1 MDKTWKLFESVAYEY
16 VSHLYKNAIKSEHTV
31 DSHDSGYDGIW
42 IIVSDNKAIY
52 KKIMMEAKYRESQSS
67 LPLNDCAKAIIIAF
81 NSSANKLYIAT
92 NIELAP
98 QAQKQI
104 KNFNKRTALAIV
116 NIDNIKLKNYIHNNK
131 AYLAKA
137 CKTKESILSDLES
150 KIVSLPTKENNPIN
164 KSLTKDTCLLDVPRR
179 ELISNIVNDVC
190 NSKKIIVSGAEGIG
204 KSVLIDKICDEL
216 QKKKFD
222 TQKIDLSMCTSSR
235 ILYLKV
241 LEAVWGVS
249 LDAILEDT
257 DLITYIDK
265 LIAIK
270 GECIA
275 PDISNAVKHIM
286 TMNAYKYKGANDIYR
301 YYLLKYLND
310 MLKDKSGLFHLAVIF
325 ENVDSLSIEC
335 VDFFLEIIEQMKN
348 NGIRILLEIR
358 KPFMLTDDIKR
369 SNDYYKI
376 IKKNALIYSVEP
388 LSEELN
394 YKLIRKHIKLDK
406 DSCKQFSDMLEDN
419 PLKIKNAL
427 EYMKRASLSVN
438 VKKLNKMPYE
448 EREIFWN
455 NYGIDANREA
465 VSLIMKY
472 RTFSSISEL
481 LEMTLLLK
489 GEIPYSLLCDYWGT
503 QTDEIYE
510 FAIDSRLFKLN
521 DKILKCAHLRFLSAI
536 KTTSQPLERM
546 KSAQKLLPIIQ
557 GKKDANYPY
566 IHLELLYIL
575 EQDIIIIGDYTMNV
589 MLLYEDSQQY
599 KKSIAVG
606 EKYIERVNNKMILS
620 TSEESMVVH
629 VLLKMLHCVYELHA
643 DNEKEY
649 EYFYQIAKESI
660 ILHVPDYT
668 SCKEWYEY
676 SLFTWHKKFIA
687 GLFDDAYRISKELY
701 DSLPKIL
708 CLFDLNDDIAGR
720 IYSAHGLSLKML
732 EGGDA
737 ATNLFKEGIE
747 KYPESYNAHAAYLSQ
762 EGNRL
767 LKEKPLEAVK
777 KYSELLDTV
786 KGKAYPFLE
795 IIHTRIDI
803 AMSNFLAQE
812 YDIAEIWAEQGLS
825 IASTLGIHIQ
835 KGRALNILGCCK
847 VANGEYI
854 EGLNLLKESDFY
866 LKLSGTAIYRWRVL
880 LNQASVLLEIG
891 DKKEAKA
898 LILQVVNIL
907 LSDFTKK
914 IKSDNISVPYQSLL
928 LILMY
933 LHELEEDVEIILIK
947 LECISIRDDFNR
959 LCQIINWKT
968 CFQNK
973 VKYCNGI
980 VLVTG

>member
-1 MDKTWKLFESVAYEY
+1 MEKTWKLFESVAYEY
-16 VSHLYKNAIKSEHTV
+16 VSHLYKKTIKSEHTV

-42 IIVSDNKAIY
+42 FIPSDNKALY
-52 KKIMMEAKYRESQSS
+52 KKIMMEAKYRETQSS

-98 QAQKQI
+98 QTKKQI

-116 NIDNIKLKNYIHNNK
+116 SVDNIKLKNYIHNNK
-131 AYLAKA
+131 TYLVKA
-137 CKTKESILSDLES
+137 CNTKESLLSDLES
-150 KIVSLPTKENNPIN
+150 KIVSLPTKENNQIN
-164 KSLTKDTCLLDVPRR
+164 KSLTKDTCLLDAQRQG
-179 ELISNIVNDVC
+179 LILNIVNEIC
-190 NSKKIIVSGAEGIG
+190 ISNKKIILSGVEGIG

-222 TQKIDLSMCTSSR
+222 TQKIDLSLCTSSR

-241 LEAVWGVS
+241 LEAIWGVS

-257 DLITYIDK
+257 DLITYIDR

-270 GECIA
+270 DEYID

-286 TMNAYKYKGANDIYR
+286 VMNIYEYEGANDIYR
-301 YYLLKYLND
+301 HYLLKYLNA
-310 MLKDKSGLFHLAVIF
+310 MLQDKSGFFHLAVFF

-335 VDFFLEIIEQMKN
+335 VDFFLELIEQMKN
-348 NGIRILLEIR
+348 NGIRILLELR
-358 KPFMLTDDIKR
+358 KPFMLTDDIKS

-376 IKKNALIYSVEP
+376 IKKNAFVHSMEP
-388 LSEELN
+388 LSEDLI
-394 YKLIRKHIKLDK
+394 YKLIRKYIKLDK

-427 EYMKRASLSVN
+427 EYLKQTSLSVN
-438 VKKLNKMPYE
+438 VKKLKKMSYE

-455 NYGIDANREA
+455 EQGIDANKEA
-465 VSLIMKY
+465 VSLIIKY
-472 RTFSSISEL
+472 RTNSLISEL
-481 LEMTLLLK
+481 LEMALLLN
-489 GEIPYSLLCDYWGT
+489 GEIPYLLLSDYWGT
-503 QTDEIYE
+503 QADDIYE
-510 FAIDSRLFKLN
+510 FAIDSRLFKLKDN
-521 DKILKCAHLRFLSAI
+521 NLQCAHLRFLSAI
-536 KTTSQPLERM
+536 KTTSQPLEQI
-546 KSAQKLLPIIQ
+546 KTAQKLLPIIQ
-557 GKKDANYPY
+557 EKSDAKYPF
-566 IHLELLYIL
+566 IQLELLYIL
-575 EQDIIIIGDYTMNV
+575 EQDNNIGDYTMYV
-589 MLLYEDSQQY
+589 MSLYEDSQQY
-599 KKSIAVG
+599 KQSIAVG
-606 EKYIERVNNKMILS
+606 KKYIERVNYKRILS
-620 TSEESMVVH
+620 NSEKNMMVH
-629 VLLKMLHCVYELHA
+629 VLLKMLHCIYELHA
-643 DNEKEY
+643 DNKKEY

-660 ILHVPDYT
+660 ILHVPDYK

-676 SLFTWHKKFIA
+676 SLFIWHKKFIA

-701 DSLPKIL
+701 GNLPNIC
-708 CLFDLNDDIAGR
+708 CLFDLNDDIVGR
-720 IYSAHGLSLKML
+720 IYSAHGLSLKMI

-747 KYPESYNAHAAYLSQ
+747 KYPGSYNARAAYLSQ

-812 YDIAEIWAEQGLS
+812 YDIAKIWAEEGLS

-847 VANGEYI
+847 VANGKYI

-866 LKLSGTAIYRWRVL
+866 LELSGAAIYRWRVL
-880 LNQASVLLEIG
+880 LNQASLLLYIG
-891 DKKEAKA
+891 NEKEAKA
-898 LILQVVNIL
+898 MILQVANIL

-933 LHELEEDVEIILIK
+933 LHELEEDVESILIQ
-947 LECISIRDDFNR
+947 LEGISIRDDFNQ
-959 LCQIINWKT
+959 LCQAINWKK

>member
-1 MDKTWKLFESVAYEY
+1 MNKTWKLFESVAYEY
-16 VSHLYKNAIKSEHTV
+16 VSQLYKKTIKSEHTV

-42 IIVSDNKAIY
+42 IIPSDNKALY
-52 KKIMMEAKYRESQSS
+52 RKIMMEAKYRESQSS
-67 LPLNDCAKAIIIAF
+67 LPLSDCAKAIIIAF

-98 QAQKQI
+98 QTKKEI
-104 KNFNKRTALAIV
+104 ENFNKRTELAIV
-116 NIDNIKLKNYIHNNK
+116 SVDNIKLKDYIHNNK
-131 AYLAKA
+131 SYLVKA
-137 CKTKESILSDLES
+137 CKTNESCLSNLES
-150 KIVSLPTKENNPIN
+150 KIISLDAHEIHQSNNTI
-164 KSLTKDTCLLDVPRR
+164 TKDTCLLDAQRK
-179 ELISNIVNDVC
+179 ELISNIVNEVLIS
-190 NSKKIIVSGAEGIG
+190 NNKIIISGTEGIG

-222 TQKIDLSMCTSSR
+222 TQKINLSLCTSSR

-249 LDAILEDT
+249 LDAVLEDT
-257 DLITYIDK
+257 NLNMYIDR
-265 LIAIK
+265 LIAIN
-270 GECIA
+270 GDCVDA
-275 PDISNAVKHIM
+275 DISNAVKHILVM
-286 TMNAYKYKGANDIYR
+286 DIYEYEGANDIYR
-301 YYLLKYLND
+301 HYLLKYLNAI
-310 MLKDKSGLFHLAVIF
+310 LQDKSDFFHLAIFF
-325 ENVDSLSIEC
+325 ENVDSLTIEC
-335 VDFFLEIIEQMKN
+335 VDFLLELIEQMKK
-348 NGIRILLEIR
+348 NGIRILLELR
-358 KPFMLTDDIKR
+358 KPFILTGDIKC

-376 IKKNALIYSVEP
+376 IKKNTLVYSVGP
-388 LSEELN
+388 LSEDVI
-394 YKLIRKHIKLDK
+394 YKLIRKHIKMDK
-406 DSCKQFSDMLEDN
+406 DSCKQFGDMLESN

-427 EYMKRASLSVN
+427 EYLKQISVN
-438 VKKLNKMPYE
+438 VNVRELKKMSNE
-448 EREIFWN
+448 ERENFWN
-455 NYGIDANREA
+455 DQGIDANREA
-465 VSLIMKY
+465 VSLISKY
-472 RTFSSISEL
+472 RTNSLISEL
-481 LEMTLLLK
+481 LEIALLLN
-489 GEIPYSLLCDYWGT
+489 GEIPYILLSDYWGT

-510 FAIDSRLFKLN
+510 IAIDSRLFKIKDNNLQ
-521 DKILKCAHLRFLSAI
+521 CAHLRLLSAI
-536 KTTSQPLERM
+536 KATSQPLEQM
-546 KSAQKLLPIIQ
+546 KAAQKLLPIIQ
-557 GKKDANYPY
+557 EKSDAKYPF
-566 IHLELLYIL
+566 IQLELLYIL
-575 EQDIIIIGDYTMNV
+575 EQDNNIGDYTMYV
-589 MLLYEDSQQY
+589 MSLYEDSQQY
-599 KKSIAVG
+599 KQSIAVG
-606 EKYIERVNNKMILS
+606 KKYIEKVNNKRILS
-620 TSEESMVVH
+620 TSEKSMKVH
-629 VLLKMLHCVYELHA
+629 VLIKILHCIYELHA

-649 EYFYQIAKESI
+649 EYLYQLAKESI

-687 GLFDDAYRISKELY
+687 GLFDDAYLISKELY
-701 DSLPKIL
+701 DNLSNIF
-708 CLFDLNDDIAGR
+708 CIFNLNDDIAGR

-732 EGGDA
+732 EGGNA

-747 KYPESYNAHAAYLSQ
+747 KYPESYNARAAYLSQ

-777 KYSELLDTV
+777 KYSELLDIV

-812 YDIAEIWAEQGLS
+812 YDIAKIWAEEGLS

-847 VANGEYI
+847 VANGKYI
-854 EGLNLLKESDFY
+854 EGLNLFKESDFY
-866 LKLSGTAIYRWRVL
+866 LELSKAAIYRWRVL
-880 LNQASVLLEIG
+880 LNQASVLLDQG

-933 LHELEEDVEIILIK
+933 LHELEEDVESILIR
-947 LECISIRDDFNR
+947 LESISIRDDFNQ
-959 LCQIINWKT
+959 LCQTINWKK

>member
-16 VSHLYKNAIKSEHTV
+16 VSQLYKKTIKSEHTV
-31 DSHDSGYDGIW
+31 GSHDSGYDGIW
-42 IIVSDNKAIY
+42 IIPSDNKALY

-81 NSSANKLYIAT
+81 NSSAYKLYIAT

-98 QAQKQI
+98 QTQKQI

-116 NIDNIKLKNYIHNNK
+116 NVDNTKLKNYIHNNK
-131 AYLAKA
+131 AYLVKA
-137 CKTKESILSDLES
+137 CKTTESLLSDLES
-150 KIVSLPTKENNPIN
+150 KIISLPTKGKTQIN
-164 KSLTKDTCLLDVPRR
+164 KSITKDTCLLDAQRQ
-179 ELISNIVNDVC
+179 ELISNIVNEVC
-190 NSKKIIVSGAEGIG
+190 ISNKKIILSGAEGIG
-204 KSVLIDKICDEL
+204 KSVLIDKICNEL

-222 TQKIDLSMCTSSR
+222 TQKIDLSLCTSSR

-257 DLITYIDK
+257 DLVTYIDR
-265 LIAIK
+265 LIAINE
-270 GECIA
+270 ECIDA
-275 PDISNAVKHIM
+275 DVANAVKHIM
-286 TMNAYKYKGANDIYR
+286 VMNIYEYEGANDIYR
-301 YYLLKYLND
+301 HYLLKYINAILH
-310 MLKDKSGLFHLAVIF
+310 DKSGSFHLAFFF
-325 ENVDSLSIEC
+325 ENVDSLSIEYI
-335 VDFFLEIIEQMKN
+335 DFFLELINQLKK
-348 NGIRILLEIR
+348 NGIRVLLEIR
-358 KPFMLTDDIKR
+358 KPFMLTDNIKR

-376 IKKNALIYSVEP
+376 IKKNALVYSVEP
-388 LSEELN
+388 LSENLN
-394 YKLIRKHIKLDK
+394 YKLIRKYIKLNK

-419 PLKIKNAL
+419 PLKIINAL
-427 EYMKRASLSVN
+427 EYLKQTSLSVN
-438 VKKLNKMPYE
+438 VKKLNKMSYE
-448 EREIFWN
+448 EREFFWN

-472 RTFSSISEL
+472 RTSSLISEL
-481 LEMTLLLK
+481 LEMALLLS
-489 GEIPYSLLCDYWGT
+489 GEIPYSLLSDYWGT

-510 FAIDSRLFKLN
+510 FAIDSRLFKITDNSLQ
-521 DKILKCAHLRFLSAI
+521 CTHLRYLSAI

-546 KSAQKLLPIIQ
+546 KSAQKLLPLIQ
-557 GKKDANYPY
+557 EKSDDKYPF

-575 EQDIIIIGDYTMNV
+575 EQDNNIGDYTMTV

-599 KKSIAVG
+599 KQSIAVG
-606 EKYIERVNNKMILS
+606 KKYIERLNNKRILS
-620 TSEESMVVH
+620 TREKSMMIH
-629 VLLKMLHCVYELHA
+629 ILLKMLHCIYELHA

-649 EYFYQIAKESI
+649 EYFYQIVKKTI
-660 ILHVPDYT
+660 ILYVPNYT
-668 SCKEWYEY
+668 SSKEWYEY
-676 SLFTWHKKFIA
+676 SLFKWHKKFIA
-687 GLFDDAYRISKELY
+687 GLFDEAYQISKELY
-701 DSLPKIL
+701 DNLSKIV

-732 EGGDA
+732 EGGEV
-737 ATNLFKEGIE
+737 ATNHFKKGIE
-747 KYPESYNAHAAYLSQ
+747 EYPDSYNARAAYLSQ

-767 LKEKPLEAVK
+767 LKENPLEAEN
-777 KYSELLDTV
+777 KYCELLDTV

-795 IIHTRIDI
+795 ILHTRIDI
-803 AMSNFLAQE
+803 AMSNFLAQK
-812 YDIAEIWAEQGLS
+812 YDIAKIWAEEGLS

-854 EGLNLLKESDFY
+854 EGLTLLKESDFY
-866 LKLSGTAIYRWRVL
+866 LELSGATIYRWRAM
-880 LNQASVLLEIG
+880 LNQASVLLDKG
-891 DKKEAKA
+891 DKKKAKE

-933 LHELEEDVEIILIK
+933 LHELKEDVESILNQ
-947 LECISIRDDFNR
+947 LEGISMRNDFNQ
-959 LCQIINWKT
+959 LCHTINWKT